1 MNACFAC
8 LQPGADLSL
17 WGHPICRT
25 CAARLGLHVPA
36 PGSQR
41 REPVPGLADEL
52 DALLAIWIAQAMLDD
67 PDTQEV
73 ST

>member
-1 MNACFAC
+1 MSACFAC

-25 CAARLGLHVPA
+25 CATRLGLHTPA
-36 PGSQR
+36 HQSP
-41 REPVPGLADEL
+41 EPVPAFVDEL

>member
-1 MNACFAC
+1 MSACFAC
-8 LQPGADLSL
+8 LQPGADL
-17 WGHPICRT
+17 
-25 CAARLGLHVPA
+25 APA

-41 REPVPGLADEL
+41 PEPVPGLADEL